1 MPTYLNVDERKFSL
15 IMEKQELH
23 TRIAPA
29 SAADADALADL
40 FIGHITAHPEY
51 ISHGE
56 IQMGVGEASVQ
67 NGSFITRPAKD
78 AREKWMKYILDMMNN
93 DSIAAVWKAVDD
105 QGTLLGFCAADIEEA
120 GGAPFGMVGDVLV
133 NPQCRGGGVGNLLL
147 QTAIDWLRAKGIR
160 DIFLESGKDNHNA
173 HRYFE
178 KRGFVH
184 ISEMYKLNN

>member
-1 MPTYLNVDERKFSL
+1 MKIEFATAQDAPT
-15 IMEKQELH
+15 
-23 TRIAPA
+23 
-29 SAADADALADL
+29 LADIFFSHL
-40 FIGHITAHPEY
+40 AAHPEY

-56 IQMGVGEASVQ
+56 IQMGVGKVSVQ
-67 NGSFITRPAKD
+67 DGSFITRPATD

-105 QGTLLGFCAADIEEA
+105 QGTLMGFCAADIEMA

-133 NPQCRGGGVGNLLL
+133 NPQCRAGGVGSTLL
-147 QTAIDWLRAKGIR
+147 QTAIDWLHAKGIH

-173 HRYFE
+173 HRFFE

-184 ISEMYKLNN
+184 VSEMYKLMV